1 MTKCLNE
8 KELNE
13 KSEKL
18 KKNKLFKQH
27 LYLCCCLN
35 NVIVDTNLL
44 PQEIIRLIILFAI
57 DPNDIQTNVS
67 LYKVIRKKKMYTEEQ
82 ICKLDTSCVT
92 SMRMLFIFD
101 YEFDQ
106 CLNSWDVS
114 NVENMSLMFCGCK
127 KLNKRFDK
135 WNVENVLN
143 FEAMFSDCRNLNQ
156 SFKKW
161 KINPKAK
168 TKNIFNNCIKMQ
180 GTMKVCFGT
189 IDSVS

>member
-1 MTKCLNE
+1 
-8 KELNE
+8 
-13 KSEKL
+13 
-18 KKNKLFKQH
+18 
-27 LYLCCCLN
+27 
-35 NVIVDTNLL
+35 
-44 PQEIIRLIILFAI
+44 
-57 DPNDIQTNVS
+57 
-67 LYKVIRKKKMYTEEQ
+67 
-82 ICKLDTSCVT
+82 
-92 SMRMLFIFD
+92 
-101 YEFDQ
+101 
-106 CLNSWDVS
+106 
-114 NVENMSLMFCGCK
+114 MFCGCK